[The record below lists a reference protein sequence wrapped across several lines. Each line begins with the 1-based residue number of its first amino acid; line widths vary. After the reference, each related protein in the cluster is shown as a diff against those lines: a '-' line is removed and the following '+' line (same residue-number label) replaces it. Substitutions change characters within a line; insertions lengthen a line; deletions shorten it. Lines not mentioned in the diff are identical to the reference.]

1 MEPQEPTGATGGYD
15 EVELQ
20 ALIARWV
27 GSDRVPRALRIIT
40 DTSDFFGVDYD
51 DVVLLGERPYLVRNN
66 EREGR
71 FGIDDE
77 QKFWVKRSVD
87 LTDGSTK
94 IIKLVFHERFESKV
108 GGLVF
113 QCVRSPRKE
122 ARILDL
128 VKGHPRF
135 MQGFSL
141 SDSAGNTVR
150 VLDYI
155 KGKKF
160 CDYVLELGRSYQ
172 EYFSEHFP
180 AVLDEFME
188 LVEAVRFLHRNGE
201 KHGDIRRDHAIRD
214 SATGLC
220 RWIDFDFDYLH
231 KENMYG
237 YDLFGLGNILV
248 YLVGRGDVT
257 TQALSVSNP
266 AALRR
271 LTEGDVNIIFANR
284 VVNLQKVFPHIP
296 DALNAVLLHFSSGA
310 EVFYDTT
317 DQLLDDLREVRALL
331 PTNKREGP

>member
-1 MEPQEPTGATGGYD
+1 MEASDAQNHHEAYD
-15 EVELQ
+15 TAGLQ
-20 ALIARWV
+20 TLIARWL
-27 GSDRVPRALRIIT
+27 GIDRVPRVLRVIT

-51 DVVLLGERPYLVRNN
+51 DVVLLGGRPYLIRNN

-87 LTDGSTK
+87 LTDGSTR

-128 VKGHPRF
+128 VRGNPRF

-150 VLDYI
+150 VLNYI

-160 CDYVLELGRSYQ
+160 SDYVLELGRTHE
-172 EYFSEHFP
+172 EYFYDHFP
-180 AVLDEFME
+180 AVLDEFTS
-188 LVEAVRFLHRNGE
+188 LVEAIRFLHRNGE

-214 SATGLC
+214 AATGLC

-231 KENMYG
+231 KESMYG

-257 TQALSVSNP
+257 TQELSVSNP
-266 AALRR
+266 AALQR

-284 VVNLQKVFPHIP
+284 VVNLTKVYPYIP
-296 DALNAVLLHFSSGA
+296 DALNAVLLHFSTGA

-317 DQLLDDLREVRALL
+317 DQLLDDLREVRSLL
-331 PTNKREGP
+331 TKNRRGIS